1 MRVLNK
7 SCVANI
13 LVLETKRVGWIRG
26 THQTNGQNFITRL
39 TKAIWYLDPHLDK
52 MHLRGCHLPKIFCD
66 LQTYQH
72 NDVFNKFYHTSHHK
86 KSSLAQDE
94 LLHLA
99 HSIELSLGEPWA
111 INDIWKDIASE
122 ILELPSMMR
131 KYCDHLQKTNNN
143 MKLLHQSNTPA
154 RTPSENCT
162 MCSIAPCLA
171 KELDKIYEPLYQV
184 LLNTLPYEYIDL
196 NLFAP
201 QDPLKK
207 FNYIKNLRISLHIG
221 LYRYESD

>member
-1 MRVLNK
+1 
-7 SCVANI
+7 
-13 LVLETKRVGWIRG
+13 
-26 THQTNGQNFITRL
+26 
-39 TKAIWYLDPHLDK
+39 
-52 MHLRGCHLPKIFCD
+52 
-66 LQTYQH
+66 
-72 NDVFNKFYHTSHHK
+72 
-86 KSSLAQDE
+86 
-94 LLHLA
+94 
-99 HSIELSLGEPWA
+99 
-111 INDIWKDIASE
+111 
-122 ILELPSMMR
+122 
-131 KYCDHLQKTNNN
+131 

-207 FNYIKNLRISLHIG
+207 FNYIKNLRLSLHIG